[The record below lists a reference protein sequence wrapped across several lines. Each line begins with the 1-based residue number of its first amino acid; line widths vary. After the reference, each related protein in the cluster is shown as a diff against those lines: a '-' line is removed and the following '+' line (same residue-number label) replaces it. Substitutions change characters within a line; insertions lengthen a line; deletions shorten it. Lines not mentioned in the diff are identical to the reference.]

1 MTIAARPCLALL
13 LGMVLTALAL
23 PAAADE
29 LRPGYLEFTQRDV
42 AKWSLIWKAPTF
54 GGSASQGEPIL
65 PSGCKSIGAP
75 QREVADRALVLRYE
89 VRCTGPVAGSRI
101 GLGGFAAAR
110 NDVLLRVAPLGR
122 PVQTMRLTATQSTTH
137 IRERPDGLQVAR
149 TYFATG
155 VEHILLGYDHLLFVI
170 ALVLLLRGA
179 WTVAKAVTA
188 FTVAHSL
195 TLIGTTLGFF
205 GLPQEPVEALIA
217 LSIVFL
223 ALEIVKRSPDRTG
236 LTERA
241 PWIVAF
247 VFGLLHGFGF
257 AGALHEVGL
266 PETDVPTALL
276 TFNLGVEAGQ
286 LLIVFACIAGLE
298 MLRRVSN
305 AAVAPATRIASYGIG
320 TTASYWLIERLV

>member
-1 MTIAARPCLALL
+1 MTIAVRHCLALL
-13 LGMVLTALAL
+13 LGVVLTALAL

-29 LRPGYLEFTQRDV
+29 LRPGYLEFTQKRAND
-42 AKWSLIWKAPTF
+42 WSLVWKAPTF
-54 GGSASQGEPIL
+54 GGSVPQVEPIL
-65 PSGCKSIGAP
+65 PTGCKNGAP
-75 QREVADRALVLRYE
+75 QREVAERALILRYE
-89 VRCTGPVAGSRI
+89 VRCIGPVAGSRI
-101 GLGGFAAAR
+101 GLADFATIR
-110 NDVLLRVAPLGR
+110 TDVLVRVAPLGR
-122 PVQTMRLTATQSTTH
+122 PVQAMRLTAAEPTTE
-137 IRERPDGLQVAR
+137 IRARPDVLQVAR
-149 TYFATG
+149 TYFVTG

-195 TLIGTTLGFF
+195 TLIGTTLGLF

-223 ALEIVKRSPDRTG
+223 ALEIVKRGPGRAG

-286 LLIVFACIAGLE
+286 LLIVFTCIAGLK
-298 MLRRVSN
+298 MLRRVSI